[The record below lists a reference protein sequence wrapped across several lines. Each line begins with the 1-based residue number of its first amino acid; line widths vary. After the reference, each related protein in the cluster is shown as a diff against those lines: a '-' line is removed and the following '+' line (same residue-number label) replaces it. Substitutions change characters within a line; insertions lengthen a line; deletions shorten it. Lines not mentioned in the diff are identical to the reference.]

1 MCYPFLEKLEQANNK
16 SVPIQLFSGP
26 EVRGTR
32 PVLVTFENFKDRETV
47 LRLAKVLKKAN
58 IHVTEDLSRR
68 TRESRYHILGT
79 LHNLCKTIG
88 VFQTPHMHL
97 HACMLIL

>member
-1 MCYPFLEKLEQANNK
+1 MNLSSALWLEVL
-16 SVPIQLFSGP
+16 LRFSGTILGP

-47 LRLAKVLKKAN
+47 LRMAKTLKKAN

-68 TRESRYHILGT
+68 TRESR
-79 LHNLCKTIG
+79 
-88 VFQTPHMHL
+88 
-97 HACMLIL
+97 